1 MTSLELLTWARGPA
15 LALALAIGLFGIVLR
30 IIEIQALGRKADL
43 AKPRDVTPGSGWRT
57 VFSRS
62 LPPPGMMQRAP
73 LTYIGGYVFHIGLAI
88 VVFGFAPHI
97 ELIKGLFGIRW
108 PGLPNLFVDLA
119 TIAAIVAMIAVL
131 AGRITDPVKRLLS
144 DFGDW
149 LSWALTF
156 APLITGYAAFH
167 HMMQEY
173 TLLLAIHV
181 LSVDLLLAL
190 LPFTK
195 LFHVVSLFMARWYN
209 GDIAARKGV
218 AT

>member
-1 MTSLELLTWARGPA
+1 MSGLEILTWARGPG

-43 AKPRDVTPGSGWRT
+43 AKPREVTPGSGWRT
-57 VFSRS
+57 ILSRS
-62 LPPPGMMQRAP
+62 LPPPGMMKRAP

-88 VVFGFAPHI
+88 AVFGFAPHI
-97 ELIKGLFGIRW
+97 ELIKGLFGVRW
-108 PGLPNLFVDLA
+108 PGLPNLVVDLA
-119 TIAAIVAMIAVL
+119 TIAAIIAMVAVL
-131 AGRITDPVKRLLS
+131 VGRLGDPVKRLLS
-144 DFGDW
+144 GFGDW
-149 LSWALTF
+149 LAWALTF
-156 APLITGYAAFH
+156 VPLATGYAAFH
-167 HMMQEY
+167 HMLAEY

-195 LFHVVSLFMARWYN
+195 LFHVAGLIMARWYN